1 MKLQKVRKAL
11 LLVILGTVPLGTVS
25 TCDYADG
32 MGSFLYDHGGGGNVI
47 IPGDGC
53 YDDYDDC
60 DDDVIIIEEEVIVE
74 DVYYDDCG
82 FWDYCYWGW

>member
-32 MGSFLYDHGGGGNVI
+32 MGSFLYDHGDGGTVI
-47 IPGDGC
+47 IPGD
-53 YDDYDDC
+53 DFHH
-60 DDDVIIIEEEVIVE
+60 DDDVIIIEEEVIIE

>member
-11 LLVILGTVPLGTVS
+11 LLLILGTVPLGTVS

-32 MGSFLYDHGGGGNVI
+32 VGSFFYDHGGGGAVI
-47 IPGDGC
+47 VPAHVPH
-53 YDDYDDC
+53 
-60 DDDVIIIEEEVIVE
+60 DDVIIVDEQVIEEDVIIE

-82 FWDYCYWGW
+82 FWDSCYWGW

>member
-32 MGSFLYDHGGGGNVI
+32 MGSFLYDHGGGGTVI
-47 IPGDGC
+47 IPGD
-53 YDDYDDC
+53 DFHH
-60 DDDVIIIEEEVIVE
+60 DDDVIIIEEEVIIE